1 MNTLIKGIL
10 YIALGSSSYGMLA
23 TIVKIAYKNGFTTA
37 DVTFSQFSLGVF
49 ILFLL
54 MKSNKISWK
63 NIAPSH
69 VKKLLLSGTSMGFTG
84 VLYYLSVK
92 YLNASLAVVL
102 LMQSVWIGVV
112 IESFQTKSLPNAKKI
127 AATILVLIG
136 TLFATNILS
145 QSITIQWIGVFF
157 GLLSAISFSITLYTS
172 NSVAVGIPTLQR
184 SFYMLL
190 GGLIIVTIFL
200 LLFQILPY
208 YFNTTI
214 VNKEYTYTQPFDL
227 KIFYTW
233 GILLALFG
241 TVIPPILLNKGFPL
255 VGVGLGSI
263 VSSIELPLSITFS
276 YIVLRETVVIS
287 QWFGIILILAAVFLM
302 NYNISLKK

>member
-1 MNTLIKGIL
+1 MNTLLKGIL
-10 YIALGSSSYGMLA
+10 YVALGSSSYGMLA

-37 DVTFSQFSLGVF
+37 EVTFSQFSLGVF
-49 ILFLL
+49 ILFFL
-54 MKSNKISWK
+54 MKINKIPWR
-63 NIAPSH
+63 NISQSH
-69 VKKLLLSGTSMGFTG
+69 LRKLLFAGTSMGFTG

-92 YLNASLAVVL
+92 YLNASFAVVL

-112 IESFQTKSLPNAKKI
+112 IESFQTKSLPDLKKVL
-127 AATILVLIG
+127 ATILVLIG

-145 QSITIQWIGVFF
+145 QNITIQWIGVVF
-157 GLLSAISFSITLYTS
+157 GLLSAISFSLTLYTS
-172 NSVAVGIPTLQR
+172 NSVAVGLPTLQR

-208 YFNTTI
+208 YFDITAI
-214 VNKEYTYTQPFDL
+214 NKEYIYTKPFDL
-227 KIFYTW
+227 KIFYTF
-233 GILLALFG
+233 GALLAIFG

-263 VSSIELPLSITFS
+263 VSSIELPISITFS
-276 YIVLRETVVIS
+276 YIVLKEMVVIS
-287 QWFGIILILAAVFLM
+287 QWFGIALILFAVFLM
-302 NYNISLKK
+302 NYNISHRK

>member
-1 MNTLIKGIL
+1 MNTLLKGIL
-10 YIALGSSSYGMLA
+10 YVALGSSSYGMLA

-37 DVTFSQFSLGVF
+37 EVTFSQFTLGVF
-49 ILFLL
+49 ILFVL
-54 MKSNKISWK
+54 MKINKISWR
-63 NIAPSH
+63 NISQSH
-69 VKKLLLSGTSMGFTG
+69 LRKLLFAGTSMGFTG

-92 YLNASLAVVL
+92 YLNASFAVVL

-112 IESFQTKSLPNAKKI
+112 IESFQTKSLPDLKKVL
-127 AATILVLIG
+127 ATILVLIG

-145 QSITIQWIGVFF
+145 QNITIQWIGVVF
-157 GLLSAISFSITLYTS
+157 GLLSAISFSLTLYTS
-172 NSVAVGIPTLQR
+172 NSVAVGLPTLQR

-208 YFNTTI
+208 YFDITAI
-214 VNKEYTYTQPFDL
+214 NKEYIYTKPFDL
-227 KIFYTW
+227 KIFYTF
-233 GILLALFG
+233 GALLAIFG

-263 VSSIELPLSITFS
+263 VSSIELPISITFS
-276 YIVLRETVVIS
+276 YIVLKEMVVIS
-287 QWFGIILILAAVFLM
+287 QWFGIALILFAVFLM
-302 NYNISLKK
+302 NYNISHRK